1 MGSSKKEPADSR
13 TIFDRHCSSPVDRH
27 SSIDTVHL
35 PSIDTVR
42 LLSIDTI
49 HLSLID
55 TGHPASIDT
64 VHPNTVHPDTVHP
77 VKNNTT
83 CRVTEKIE
91 VLILKVDENEMLRDE
106 EGQDPF
112 QGLPHQDPRNHIKE
126 LKDLVSRSQQN
137 EVFEH
142 HMLWGCIQ
150 LVQSTNVRISN
161 QLRGH

>member
-13 TIFDRHCSSPVDRH
+13 TIC
-27 SSIDTVHL
+27 
-35 PSIDTVR
+35 
-42 LLSIDTI
+42 
-49 HLSLID
+49 
-55 TGHPASIDT
+55 
-64 VHPNTVHPDTVHP
+64 
-77 VKNNTT
+77 
-83 CRVTEKIE
+83 
-91 VLILKVDENEMLRDE
+91 
-106 EGQDPF
+106 QDPF